1 MVTPAEHWS
10 ATWTDGDPSEVSW
23 FQSEP
28 TTSVRLALALV
39 PDHADAIVDVG
50 GGVSPFALQL
60 LAAGYRDVTVVDIA
74 EPALQRLRH
83 ECVLAGLD
91 ESALHTMATD
101 VAAAAPAG
109 PFALWHDRAAYH
121 FLTDNEE
128 RVRYRA
134 AMSDS
139 VSPGGHAI
147 MAMFGPDGPER

>member
-10 ATWTDGDPSEVSW
+10 ATWTDRDPSEVSW

-50 GGVSPFALQL
+50 GGVSRFALRM
-60 LAAGYRDVTVVDIA
+60 LAAGYSDVTVVDIA
-74 EPALQRLRH
+74 ETALQRLRH
-83 ECVLAGLD
+83 ECAAAGLD
-91 ESALHTMATD
+91 ESALHTIATD
-101 VAAAAPAG
+101 VVAAAPAG
-109 PFALWHDRAAYH
+109 SFALWHDRAGYH
-121 FLTDNEE
+121 FLTDDEE